1 MARVWQS
8 VWRARDTRMPDV
20 SLSLVLAF
28 LWVVASTLTALL
40 PMRHQ
45 YLPGITLLIAAPIL
59 IGVIFWEH
67 GWLAG
72 GLALAAFI
80 SMFRN
85 PLRYLVKR
93 LRGERPEIPK

>member
-1 MARVWQS
+1 
-8 VWRARDTRMPDV
+8 MPDV